1 MFLFAAIRQSWLDVY
16 KQRQIFRRKIKR
28 LRTSRLA
35 FVFIVASIW
44 SKGGPMELGKSWL
57 EKLRDEEAKGAARK
71 NPWKLRLERMRG
83 KLDYDGLERVTTQML
98 FDVLEVPQ
106 RSRTAGA
113 CRRLAAVMTE
123 LGWTAVRVRGLTPG
137 GYREQVRGYC
147 RDARHEHRSNY
158 I

>member
-1 MFLFAAIRQSWLDVY
+1 
-16 KQRQIFRRKIKR
+16 
-28 LRTSRLA
+28 
-35 FVFIVASIW
+35 
-44 SKGGPMELGKSWL
+44 MEFGKSWL
-57 EKLRDEEAKGAARK
+57 EKLREAAAEGAARK

-83 KLDYDGLERVTTQML
+83 KLDYDGLERVTTQSL

-123 LGWTAVRVRGLTPG
+123 LGWTAVRVRALTPG

-147 RDARHEHRSNY
+147 RDARHERRFPTHL